1 MSTFFWLATISYES
15 ESAWASKPGSAEG
28 TEVWACSGSKA
39 QVRGV
44 SEPVRRTRRGGGEG
58 GGGPT
63 SVKLVEVP
71 RDGEDASVERAKLL
85 EERRA
90 HV

>member
-1 MSTFFWLATISYES
+1 M
-15 ESAWASKPGSAEG
+15 
-28 TEVWACSGSKA
+28 
-39 QVRGV
+39 RGV